1 MKNRNNSIGPNI
13 KAARLARGLTQ
24 KEVAYHL
31 NLPYQNISAWERNE
45 ASPALKHLARLSELL
60 GVSVDQLTRGRMA
73 PGGSVASL
81 RSKTQE
87 EQLARIIREEVTRQ
101 LAADPRLKLLE
112 TYMEEILALVR
123 GKLKSGS
130 TLTG

>member
-1 MKNRNNSIGPNI
+1 
-13 KAARLARGLTQ
+13 
-24 KEVAYHL
+24 
-31 NLPYQNISAWERNE
+31 
-45 ASPALKHLARLSELL
+45 
-60 GVSVDQLTRGRMA
+60 
-73 PGGSVASL
+73 L